1 MNYLLGVDGGG
12 SKTTVQ
18 IADTSGKVISQA
30 VSGSSSYKSVGINR
44 AIGNL
49 NTAVF
54 DAIKKLK
61 VPIGIYLNTAV
72 FDAIKKLKVSRS
84 IYFISSCF
92 GFAGHDAGE
101 GPKIYKKIVFNKKLR
116 NYLNPRRTIIC
127 NDTRIGLK
135 IGSESKN
142 KIIIIA
148 GAGSNCFGINED
160 GKEALASG
168 WDFILADEGSGY
180 SVGLKAL
187 KAIMKAYDGR
197 GEKTLLS
204 KTILEKLDLNEI
216 PDLIKW
222 AYGGLFS
229 KDKISRLAETVG
241 NTAKMGDKVSIDI
254 LAEEAEEDVISVI
267 TVADKLGFKDKDF
280 DLVLVGGLFECEEYF
295 KNILIKKLR
304 ENFPKITF
312 MPLVENPAG
321 GAIKMAKNGY

>member
-1 MNYLLGVDGGG
+1 MNYILGVDGGG

-54 DAIKKLK
+54 DAVKKLK
-61 VPIGIYLNTAV
+61 VTR
-72 FDAIKKLKVSRS
+72 D

-92 GFAGHDAGE
+92 GFAGNDAGE
-101 GPKIYKKIVFNKKLR
+101 DSKTYRKIVFNDKL
-116 NYLNPRRTIIC
+116 NSYLNPKGTIIC
-127 NDTRIGLK
+127 NDTRIGLES
-135 IGSESKN
+135 GSESKN

-160 GKEALASG
+160 GKQAGASG

-187 KAIMKAYDGR
+187 KAIVKAYDGR

-204 KTILEKLDLNEI
+204 KTILEELNLNEI
-216 PDLIKW
+216 PDLVKW
-222 AYGGLFS
+222 AYGGLFP
-229 KDKISRLAETVG
+229 KDKISALAETVS

-254 LAEEAEEDVISVI
+254 LAEEAEEAVISVT
-267 TVADKLGFKDKDF
+267 TVANKLGFKDKDF
-280 DLVLVGGLFECEEYF
+280 DLVLVGGLFKCEEYF
-295 KNILIKKLR
+295 KNILINRLR
-304 ENFPKITF
+304 ENFPKIKS
-312 MPLVENPAG
+312 MSLVGNPAG
-321 GAIKMAKNGY
+321 GAVKMAIERLKDF

>member
-1 MNYLLGVDGGG
+1 MDYILGVDGGG
-12 SKTTVQ
+12 TKTTVQ
-18 IADTSGKVISQA
+18 IADTGGKVISQA

-54 DAIKKLK
+54 DAVKKLK
-61 VPIGIYLNTAV
+61 VPR
-72 FDAIKKLKVSRS
+72 D

-101 GPKIYKKIVFNKKLR
+101 GPRIYREIVFNKKLR
-116 NYLNPRRTIIC
+116 KYLNPRRTIIC

-160 GKEALASG
+160 GKQAGASG

-204 KTILEKLDLNEI
+204 KTILQELNLNEI

-222 AYGGLFS
+222 AYGELFP
-229 KDKISRLAETVG
+229 KDKISALAETVG

-254 LAEEAEEDVISVI
+254 LAEEAEEAVISVI

-280 DLVLVGGLFECEEYF
+280 DLVLVGGLFKCKEYF
-295 KNILIKKLR
+295 RDIFINRLR
-304 ENFPKITF
+304 ENFPKIKF
-312 MPLVENPAG
+312 MPLIENPVE
-321 GAIKMAKNGY
+321 GAIKMAIERFKDF

>member
-1 MNYLLGVDGGG
+1 MNYILGVDGGG

-54 DAIKKLK
+54 DAVKKLK
-61 VPIGIYLNTAV
+61 VTR
-72 FDAIKKLKVSRS
+72 D

-92 GFAGHDAGE
+92 GFAGNDAGE
-101 GPKIYKKIVFNKKLR
+101 DSKTYRKIVFNDKL
-116 NYLNPRRTIIC
+116 NSYLNPKGTIIC
-127 NDTRIGLK
+127 NDTRIGLES
-135 IGSESKN
+135 GSESKN

-160 GKEALASG
+160 GKQAGASG

-187 KAIMKAYDGR
+187 KAIVKAYDGR

-204 KTILEKLDLNEI
+204 KTILEELNLNEI

-222 AYGGLFS
+222 AYGGLFP
-229 KDKISRLAETVG
+229 KDKISALAETVS

-254 LAEEAEEDVISVI
+254 LAEEAEEVVISVT
-267 TVADKLGFKDKDF
+267 TVANKLGFKDKDF
-280 DLVLVGGLFECEEYF
+280 DLVLVGGLFKCEEYF
-295 KNILIKKLR
+295 KNILINRLR
-304 ENFPKITF
+304 ENFPKIKS
-312 MPLVENPAG
+312 MPLVGNPAG
-321 GAIKMAKNGY
+321 GAVKMAIERLKDF

>member
-1 MNYLLGVDGGG
+1 MDYILGVDGGG

-54 DAIKKLK
+54 DAVKKLK
-61 VPIGIYLNTAV
+61 VTR
-72 FDAIKKLKVSRS
+72 D

-92 GFAGHDAGE
+92 GFAGNDAGE
-101 GPKIYKKIVFNKKLR
+101 DSKTYRKIVFNDKL
-116 NYLNPRRTIIC
+116 NSYLNPKGTIIC
-127 NDTRIGLK
+127 NDTRIGLES
-135 IGSESKN
+135 GSESKN

-160 GKEALASG
+160 GKQAGASG

-187 KAIMKAYDGR
+187 KAIVKAYDGR

-204 KTILEKLDLNEI
+204 KTILEELNLNEI

-229 KDKISRLAETVG
+229 KDKISALAETVS

-254 LAEEAEEDVISVI
+254 LAEEAEEAAISVI
-267 TVADKLGFKDKDF
+267 TVAQKLGFKDKDF
-280 DLVLVGGLFECEEYF
+280 DLVFVGGLFRCRKRF
-295 KNILIKKLR
+295 KNVLISKLR
-304 ENFPKITF
+304 KSFPGINFI
-312 MPLVENPAG
+312 PLVANPVE
-321 GAIKMAKNGY
+321 GAIKLAKKLAIENS

>member
-1 MNYLLGVDGGG
+1 MNYILGVDGGG

-18 IADTSGKVISQA
+18 IADISGKVISQA

-54 DAIKKLK
+54 DAVKKLK
-61 VPIGIYLNTAV
+61 VTR
-72 FDAIKKLKVSRS
+72 D

-92 GFAGHDAGE
+92 GFAGNDAGE
-101 GPKIYKKIVFNKKLR
+101 DSKTYRKIVFNDKL
-116 NYLNPRRTIIC
+116 NSYLNPKGTIIC
-127 NDTRIGLK
+127 NDTRIGLES
-135 IGSESKN
+135 GSESKN

-160 GKEALASG
+160 GKQAGASG

-187 KAIMKAYDGR
+187 KAIVKAYDGR

-204 KTILEKLDLNEI
+204 KTILEELNLNEI
-216 PDLIKW
+216 PGLIKW

-229 KDKISRLAETVG
+229 KDKISALAETVSS
-241 NTAKMGDKVSIDI
+241 TAKMGDKVSIDI
-254 LAEEAEEDVISVI
+254 LAEEAEEAVISVT
-267 TVADKLGFKDKDF
+267 TVANKLGFKDKAF
-280 DLVLVGGLFECEEYF
+280 DLVLVGGLFKCEEYF
-295 KNILIKKLR
+295 KNILINRLR
-304 ENFPKITF
+304 ENFPKIKS
-312 MPLVENPAG
+312 MPLVGNPAG
-321 GAIKMAKNGY
+321 GAVKMAIERLKDF

>member
-1 MNYLLGVDGGG
+1 MNYILGVDGGG

-54 DAIKKLK
+54 DAVKKLK
-61 VPIGIYLNTAV
+61 VTR
-72 FDAIKKLKVSRS
+72 D

-92 GFAGHDAGE
+92 GFAGNDAGE
-101 GPKIYKKIVFNKKLR
+101 DSKTYRKIVFNDKL
-116 NYLNPRRTIIC
+116 NSYLNPKGTIIC
-127 NDTRIGLK
+127 NDTRIGLES
-135 IGSESKN
+135 GSESKN

-160 GKEALASG
+160 GKQAGASG

-187 KAIMKAYDGR
+187 KAIVKAYDGR

-204 KTILEKLDLNEI
+204 KTILEELNLNEI

-222 AYGGLFS
+222 AYGGLFP
-229 KDKISRLAETVG
+229 KDKISALAETVS
-241 NTAKMGDKVSIDI
+241 NTAKMGDKMSIDI
-254 LAEEAEEDVISVI
+254 LAEEAEEAVISVT
-267 TVADKLGFKDKDF
+267 TVANKLGFKDKAF
-280 DLVLVGGLFECEEYF
+280 DLVLVGGLFKCEVYF
-295 KNILIKKLR
+295 KNILINRLR
-304 ENFPKITF
+304 ENFPKIKS
-312 MPLVENPAG
+312 MPLVGNPAG
-321 GAIKMAKNGY
+321 GAVKMAIERLKDF

>member
-1 MNYLLGVDGGG
+1 MNYILGVDGGG

-54 DAIKKLK
+54 DAVKKLK
-61 VPIGIYLNTAV
+61 VTR
-72 FDAIKKLKVSRS
+72 D

-92 GFAGHDAGE
+92 GFAGNDAGE
-101 GPKIYKKIVFNKKLR
+101 DSETYRKIVFNDKL
-116 NYLNPRRTIIC
+116 NSYLNPKGTIIC
-127 NDTRIGLK
+127 NDTRIGLES
-135 IGSESKN
+135 GSESKN

-160 GKEALASG
+160 GKQAGASG

-187 KAIMKAYDGR
+187 KAIVKAYDGR

-204 KTILEKLDLNEI
+204 KTILEELNLNEI

-222 AYGGLFS
+222 AYGGLFP
-229 KDKISRLAETVG
+229 KDKISALAETVS

-254 LAEEAEEDVISVI
+254 LAEEAEEAVISVT
-267 TVADKLGFKDKDF
+267 TVANKLGFKDKAF
-280 DLVLVGGLFECEEYF
+280 DLVLVGGLFKCEEYF
-295 KNILIKKLR
+295 KNILINRLR
-304 ENFPKITF
+304 ENFPKIKS
-312 MPLVENPAG
+312 MPLVGNPAG
-321 GAIKMAKNGY
+321 GAVKMAIERLKDF

>member
-1 MNYLLGVDGGG
+1 MNYILGVDGGG

-54 DAIKKLK
+54 DAVKKLK
-61 VPIGIYLNTAV
+61 VTR
-72 FDAIKKLKVSRS
+72 D

-92 GFAGHDAGE
+92 GFAGNDAGE
-101 GPKIYKKIVFNKKLR
+101 DSKTYRKIVFNDKL
-116 NYLNPRRTIIC
+116 NSYLNPKGTIIC
-127 NDTRIGLK
+127 NDTRIGLES
-135 IGSESKN
+135 GSESKN

-160 GKEALASG
+160 GKQAGASG

-187 KAIMKAYDGR
+187 KAIVKAYDGR
-197 GEKTLLS
+197 SEKTLLS
-204 KTILEKLDLNEI
+204 KTILEELNLNEI

-222 AYGGLFS
+222 AYGGLFP
-229 KDKISRLAETVG
+229 KDKISALAETVS

-254 LAEEAEEDVISVI
+254 LAEEAEEAVISVT
-267 TVADKLGFKDKDF
+267 TVADRLGFKDKAF
-280 DLVLVGGLFECEEYF
+280 DLVLVGGLFKCEEYF
-295 KNILIKKLR
+295 KNILINRLR
-304 ENFPKITF
+304 ENFPKIKS
-312 MPLVENPAG
+312 MPLVGNPAG
-321 GAIKMAKNGY
+321 GAVKMAIERLKDF

>member
-1 MNYLLGVDGGG
+1 MNYILGVDGGG

-18 IADTSGKVISQA
+18 IADTNGKVISQA

-54 DAIKKLK
+54 EAVKKLK
-61 VPIGIYLNTAV
+61 VPR
-72 FDAIKKLKVSRS
+72 D

-92 GFAGHDAGE
+92 GFAGNDTGE
-101 GPKIYKKIVFNKKLR
+101 DSKTYRKIVFNDKL
-116 NYLNPRRTIIC
+116 NSYLNPKRTIIY
-127 NDTRIGLK
+127 NDTRIGLEA
-135 IGSESKN
+135 GSENKN
-142 KIIIIA
+142 KIILIA

-160 GKEALASG
+160 GKQAGASG

-204 KTILEKLDLNEI
+204 KTILQELNLNEI

-229 KDKISRLAETVG
+229 KDKISALAETVAK
-241 NTAKMGDKVSIDI
+241 TAKTGDKVSIDI
-254 LAEEAEEDVISVI
+254 LAEEAEEAVISVV

-280 DLVLVGGLFECEEYF
+280 DLVLVGGLFKCEEYF
-295 KNILIKKLR
+295 RDIFISRLR
-304 ENFPKITF
+304 ENFPKIKF
-312 MPLVENPAG
+312 MPLVGNPAE
-321 GAIKMAKNGY
+321 GAVKMAIERLKDF

>member
-1 MNYLLGVDGGG
+1 MNYILGVDGGG

-54 DAIKKLK
+54 DAVKKLK
-61 VPIGIYLNTAV
+61 VTR
-72 FDAIKKLKVSRS
+72 D

-92 GFAGHDAGE
+92 GFAGNDAGE
-101 GPKIYKKIVFNKKLR
+101 DSKTYRKIVFNDKL
-116 NYLNPRRTIIC
+116 NSYLNPKGTIIC
-127 NDTRIGLK
+127 NDTRIGLES
-135 IGSESKN
+135 GSESKN

-160 GKEALASG
+160 GKQAGASG

-187 KAIMKAYDGR
+187 KAIVKAYDGR

-204 KTILEKLDLNEI
+204 KTILEELNLNEI
-216 PDLIKW
+216 PDLVKW
-222 AYGGLFS
+222 AYGGLFP
-229 KDKISRLAETVG
+229 KDKISALAETVS

-254 LAEEAEEDVISVI
+254 LAEEAEEVVISVT
-267 TVADKLGFKDKDF
+267 TVANKLGFKDKDF
-280 DLVLVGGLFECEEYF
+280 DLVLVGGLFKCEEYF
-295 KNILIKKLR
+295 KNILINRLR
-304 ENFPKITF
+304 ENFPKIKS
-312 MPLVENPAG
+312 MPLVGNPAG
-321 GAIKMAKNGY
+321 GAVKMAIERLKDF

>member
-1 MNYLLGVDGGG
+1 MNYILGVDGGG

-54 DAIKKLK
+54 DAVKKLK
-61 VPIGIYLNTAV
+61 VTR
-72 FDAIKKLKVSRS
+72 D

-92 GFAGHDAGE
+92 GFAGNDAGE
-101 GPKIYKKIVFNKKLR
+101 DSKTYRKIVFNDKL
-116 NYLNPRRTIIC
+116 NSYLNPKGTIIC
-127 NDTRIGLK
+127 NDTRIGLES
-135 IGSESKN
+135 GSESKN

-160 GKEALASG
+160 GKQAGASG

-187 KAIMKAYDGR
+187 KAIVKAYDGR

-204 KTILEKLDLNEI
+204 KTILEELNLNEI
-216 PDLIKW
+216 PDLVKW
-222 AYGGLFS
+222 AYGGLFP
-229 KDKISRLAETVG
+229 KDKISALAETVS

-254 LAEEAEEDVISVI
+254 LAEEAEEAVISVT
-267 TVADKLGFKDKDF
+267 TVANKLGFKDKDF
-280 DLVLVGGLFECEEYF
+280 DLVLVGGLFKCEEYF
-295 KNILIKKLR
+295 KNILINRLR
-304 ENFPKITF
+304 ENFPKIKS
-312 MPLVENPAG
+312 MPLVGNPAG
-321 GAIKMAKNGY
+321 GAVKMAIERLKDF